1 MKQLGIAI
9 IKSTN
14 EALELGLDV
23 RQVYVQGWSGDK
35 DTIDYVEVIVEY
47 NVEGQDAY
55 STKQFTQ
62 RF

>member
-35 DTIDYVEVIVEY
+35 DTIDYVEVVVEY